1 MEIRVCF
8 KKEYPKD
15 KGLIELMTEYN
26 CRVIDKTLL
35 ISKAIGVYDFSR
47 LRKLINKK
55 YVIENIIVDSK

>member
-15 KGLIELMTEYN
+15 KVLIELMTEYN
-26 CRVIDKTLL
+26 CRVINKTLL
-35 ISKAIGVYDFSR
+35 INKAIGVYDFSR

-55 YVIENIIVDSK
+55 YIIDNIIVDSK